1 MITFTHNTAEN
12 VIIFCTHDGLVSG
25 KVKDLR
31 STITTQIH
39 LLLSL
44 SYAYK
49 YNFHFNGHF
58 QIRCI

>member
-44 SYAYK
+44 SYAY
-49 YNFHFNGHF
+49 
-58 QIRCI
+58 